1 MIRADCYCEVD
12 GFDHLSVDTPKR
24 PNDLVSNM
32 VRRSDL
38 IIAPFRNASEAALSC
53 KLLGKHLKKNALIY
67 GLVTGVDS
75 DEEYEVAKTAFRRL
89 PVLDNYLPYAPIF
102 KQQHEE
108 GHLFGMEVPEIDP
121 ENSTLQEMLVSVMNA
136 DGRVSAQLV
145 WNEIQ
150 TIICD
155 HTSQKSYTKRGSNR
169 SMGFR

>member
-1 MIRADCYCEVD
+1 
-12 GFDHLSVDTPKR
+12 VDTPKR
-24 PNDLVSNM
+24 PNVLVSNM

-38 IIAPFRNASEAALSC
+38 IIAPFRNRSEAALSC
-53 KLLGKHLKKNALIY
+53 KLLGKHLKKNTLIY

-75 DEEYEVAKTAFRRL
+75 DEEYEVAKAAFRGL

-102 KQQHEE
+102 KHQHEE
-108 GHLFGMEVPEIDP
+108 GHLFSMEVPEIDP

-155 HTSQKSYTKRGSNR
+155 HTSQKSNTKRRFNR